1 MAAMAE
7 DMEAATADMSDE
19 KSDIRCM
26 NEKREAVIPLRKNR
40 YDRIKSKENRADA
53 RRCAALF
60 YDIQQIRQETI

>member
-1 MAAMAE
+1 
-7 DMEAATADMSDE
+7 MSDE